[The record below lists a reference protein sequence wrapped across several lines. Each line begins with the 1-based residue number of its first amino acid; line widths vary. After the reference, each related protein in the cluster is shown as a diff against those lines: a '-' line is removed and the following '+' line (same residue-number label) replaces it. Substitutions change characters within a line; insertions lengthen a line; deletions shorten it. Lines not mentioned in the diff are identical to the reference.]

1 MRTKNILIAGAGNIG
16 FYYFE
21 ALKKVDFDLRIYI
34 YDISNISI
42 QNFKKKIEKNKT
54 ITVFYIKNLKALPYY
69 LDLAIISSPSNKRY
83 LLIQEIFKFSRVKNL
98 IVEKVIEQSLE
109 NLKKL
114 KKLINK
120 TNTFISFPRRCSEI
134 YQYLKKKKLK
144 KLHFLV
150 IGAKWGLACNGIH
163 FLDIISWISRKKI
176 KIINTSGLTKWYK
189 SKRKGYDEVDGEV
202 SLIFNENVSL
212 KLVSRDN
219 VDNIIKINSGSNLWT
234 LEKSET
240 LLKKNGKILKKTK
253 KSLSISE
260 LMKNEINQILKNK
273 KTNLPKFNEIY
284 LNHAIYIKKLLKNWN
299 NFHRKKKK
307 ILPIT

>member
-1 MRTKNILIAGAGNIG
+1 M
-16 FYYFE
+16 
-21 ALKKVDFDLRIYI
+21 
-34 YDISNISI
+34 
-42 QNFKKKIEKNKT
+42 
-54 ITVFYIKNLKALPYY
+54 
-69 LDLAIISSPSNKRY
+69 
-83 LLIQEIFKFSRVKNL
+83 
-98 IVEKVIEQSLE
+98 
-109 NLKKL
+109 
-114 KKLINK
+114 
-120 TNTFISFPRRCSEI
+120 
-134 YQYLKKKKLK
+134 
-144 KLHFLV
+144 
-150 IGAKWGLACNGIH
+150 ACNGIH

-260 LMKNEINQILKNK
+260 IMKNEINQILKNK

-284 LNHAIYIKKLLKNWN
+284 LNHVIYIKKLLKNWN
-299 NFHRKKKK
+299 NFHRKKAK